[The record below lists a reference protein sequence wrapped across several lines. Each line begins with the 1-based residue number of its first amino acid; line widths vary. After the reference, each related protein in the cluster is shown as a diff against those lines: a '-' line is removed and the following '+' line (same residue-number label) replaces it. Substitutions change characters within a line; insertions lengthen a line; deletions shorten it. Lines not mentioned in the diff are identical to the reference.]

1 MKLFTHI
8 SRVFLAVLFIVIIQF
23 ITYSATP
30 IVVSIKVNGVTVI
43 PGPSKTVQVCYGGQF
58 NLNASNTSSTPP
70 AGLQI
75 PTEWRNLDSLRAYT
89 GTQINTYD
97 AGRWVATINYFSPSS
112 GILTTASDTVHLVY
126 GTTSSFQIITSK
138 GSPITSS
145 NIYICGLLDSTFLAS
160 PGYTNYKWY
169 KNSTSDLVSSTNSL
183 KITNDLLSAAE
194 GTISFFVTATNSSG
208 CDVYA
213 QKNVRR
219 DNSFIVD
226 LGPDQNKCSGNTIT
240 LSSPSSPKG
249 FLFGY
254 KWNTGASGTSIIV
267 NTTGLYWLS
276 VTNGGTKCKLTDS
289 VNITFS
295 KAPIVNVTKDT
306 TICNGTSVQLN
317 AIVNNGVGTYTY
329 AWTPTTGLSD
339 PSIKNPIATPTTIG
353 STTYSV
359 NVTDPLGCGG
369 GASSS
374 ATKVTQL
381 APFSNLYFS
390 LNPGNDTS
398 ICFNSTATLNPKI
411 VSPTYAA
418 NYTWKWSPTTGLSST
433 TIQNPTLTL
442 NTSGTYKYI
451 ITVTDDRGCKLMDSL
466 NITNLF
472 ELTTTTNF
480 IDTLSCVGTPINL
493 IASAT
498 GGSSSGYTYNFTST
512 EGNIVGNTLTIA
524 LKDST
529 YKINVSAT
537 DSDGC
542 ESPKVTV
549 KLVGYRPFIQIAS
562 KPDTLSYGGK
572 PLKLIA
578 NIKNKPSTTVV
589 WYDLPTTNVI
599 EYGLTYTSTTEESI
613 YAIATNNLYNCS
625 NSDTVHITHRIEDL
639 HALFIP
645 NVFSPKATNPE
656 NQKLKVF
663 GTLIKEDNFQFRI
676 YNQWGQLVYQTT
688 SFIEANSMGWSG
700 DIKGNNGQQSNNVYT
715 YTVEGNFFDDVP
727 FNKTGTATMLQ

>member
-1 MKLFTHI
+1 
-8 SRVFLAVLFIVIIQF
+8 
-23 ITYSATP
+23 
-30 IVVSIKVNGVTVI
+30 
-43 PGPSKTVQVCYGGQF
+43 
-58 NLNASNTSSTPP
+58 
-70 AGLQI
+70 
-75 PTEWRNLDSLRAYT
+75 
-89 GTQINTYD
+89 
-97 AGRWVATINYFSPSS
+97 
-112 GILTTASDTVHLVY
+112 
-126 GTTSSFQIITSK
+126 
-138 GSPITSS
+138 
-145 NIYICGLLDSTFLAS
+145 
-160 PGYTNYKWY
+160 
-169 KNSTSDLVSSTNSL
+169 
-183 KITNDLLSAAE
+183 
-194 GTISFFVTATNSSG
+194 
-208 CDVYA
+208 
-213 QKNVRR
+213 
-219 DNSFIVD
+219 
-226 LGPDQNKCSGNTIT
+226 
-240 LSSPSSPKG
+240 
-249 FLFGY
+249 
-254 KWNTGASGTSIIV
+254 
-267 NTTGLYWLS
+267 
-276 VTNGGTKCKLTDS
+276 
-289 VNITFS
+289 
-295 KAPIVNVTKDT
+295 
-306 TICNGTSVQLN
+306 
-317 AIVNNGVGTYTY
+317 
-329 AWTPTTGLSD
+329 
-339 PSIKNPIATPTTIG
+339 
-353 STTYSV
+353 
-359 NVTDPLGCGG
+359 
-369 GASSS
+369 
-374 ATKVTQL
+374 
-381 APFSNLYFS
+381 
-390 LNPGNDTS
+390 
-398 ICFNSTATLNPKI
+398 
-411 VSPTYAA
+411 
-418 NYTWKWSPTTGLSST
+418 
-433 TIQNPTLTL
+433 
-442 NTSGTYKYI
+442 
-451 ITVTDDRGCKLMDSL
+451 MDSL